1 MPVNLP
7 ANGEERR
14 GERGE
19 EKRRERERGRA
30 CAQTPRLF
38 FLFDSSHPSSHYRAR
53 YIFPLS
59 IEIYYSTEHTRR
71 YEGTVAVRL
80 RGKGNLEPRSGY
92 QPTLAPSPAFSR
104 RIPHQPRDQPLSTAN
119 VDTRRTPDRWTSLS
133 FSSQHNIASLTGERA
148 ERKNLIGVYS
158 PRGPS
163 SSCSHLS
170 RPLSFRSTI

>member
-7 ANGEERR
+7 ANGEE
-14 GERGE
+14 
-19 EKRRERERGRA
+19 KRRERGRA

-38 FLFDSSHPSSHYRAR
+38 FLFDSSHPSSTTAR

-80 RGKGNLEPRSGY
+80 RRKGDLEPRSGY
-92 QPTLAPSPAFSR
+92 RQLSLLLLPSLIAFPTNLATNLY
-104 RIPHQPRDQPLSTAN
+104 QPRTWTQGVRL
-119 VDTRRTPDRWTSLS
+119 DRWTSLS
-133 FSSQHNIASLTGERA
+133 FSSRSRHNIASLTGERA
-148 ERKNLIGVYS
+148 ERKNLIGVCS

-170 RPLSFRSTI
+170 RPLSPIFRSTI